1 MELLWLTWAKSQVL
15 SLPLSPELPQGTLLW
30 TPDLQRAYLKTT
42 RLKDH
47 TGPS

>member
-1 MELLWLTWAKSQVL
+1 MELLLLTWAKSQMC
-15 SLPLSPELPQGTLLW
+15 LPMSSELHQGTLLW

-47 TGPS
+47 IGPS